1 MKRPGGKALSYV
13 VFGGIISGVLF
24 GIMMQ
29 MQGMIGMAAAMVGS
43 ESTVVGWFV
52 HMVISVIFGI
62 SFVMLTFFIR
72 NMWTAAVVLGIG
84 IWIAGPLV
92 IMPLMLGMGTMIGQ
106 ALAPDQLMSL
116 VTHLF
121 FAFITAVVVNVLQ
134 RIRKL
139 FFEAAPVPL

>member
-1 MKRPGGKALSYV
+1 
-13 VFGGIISGVLF
+13 
-24 GIMMQ
+24 
-29 MQGMIGMAAAMVGS
+29 MIGMVAAMVGS

-62 SFVMLTFFIR
+62 SFVILTSFIQ
-72 NMWTAAVVLGIG
+72 NLWAAAVVFGIG
-84 IWIAGPLV
+84 IWIVGPLV

-106 ALAPDQLMSL
+106 ALAPAQLMSL

-134 RIRKL
+134 RREKADEKKSFNL
-139 FFEAAPVPL
+139 KTS